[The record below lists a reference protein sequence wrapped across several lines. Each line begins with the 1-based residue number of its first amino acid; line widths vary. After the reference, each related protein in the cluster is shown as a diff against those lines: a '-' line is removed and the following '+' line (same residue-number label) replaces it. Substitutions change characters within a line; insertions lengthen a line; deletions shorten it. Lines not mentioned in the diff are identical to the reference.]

1 VNPVD
6 SIAFYGIPGLFGPG
20 IFQFRDFKT
29 ASAPRND
36 YYIEPVAPACCVTLS
51 LESLAKADEY
61 MKEQH
66 DKIPL
71 D

>member
-1 VNPVD
+1 MNPVD

-29 ASAPRND
+29 AGTPRND
-36 YYIEPVAPACCVTLS
+36 YYIEPVAPACRVTLS
-51 LESLAKADEY
+51 LESLAKAEQY
-61 MKEQH
+61 LKER
-66 DKIPL
+66 DVEIPL